1 MEENWKFHHMA
12 IVVRDIDKGVK
23 HFQSLGIATFQPEF
37 MIDSSTFT
45 DYKVYGKT
53 PNTIDK
59 TRGRFVQIGS
69 LQFEL
74 LQPVE
79 GEPIYKEFLKS
90 KGEGVH
96 HFAFTVD
103 DLDEETAKLAKQGIP
118 AITEVKFQGG
128 GGFAYFD
135 TRKVGNVI
143 IELYMPAK

>member
-1 MEENWKFHHMA
+1 MGKNWKFHHMA
-12 IVVRDIDKGVK
+12 IVVRDIDRGVEY
-23 HFQSLGIATFQPEF
+23 FQSLGVATFQPEF
-37 MIDSSTFT
+37 ITDSSTFT

-53 PNTIDK
+53 PTTIDK

-79 GEPIYKEFLKS
+79 GGRIYKEFLKS

-103 DLDEETAKLAKQGIP
+103 DLDEETAKLVKRGVP
-118 AITEVKFQGG
+118 VITEVKFQSG

-135 TRKVGNVI
+135 TRRIGNVI